1 MCVSVFVFVLF
12 CFFLNKTTV
21 YLFLIVFDFSSK
33 SEINKQKVT
42 RHDEDGS
49 SISVDVSPK
58 ELPALNTKNTQLS
71 PLYSCLCHEQQFVN
85 EVAL

>member
-1 MCVSVFVFVLF
+1 MCVSVSVFV

-21 YLFLIVFDFSSK
+21 YLFLIVFAFSSK

-49 SISVDVSPK
+49 SISVDASPK
-58 ELPALNTKNTQLS
+58 ELPTLNT
-71 PLYSCLCHEQQFVN
+71 
-85 EVAL
+85 